1 MSQPDQQ
8 ALEPSRADAQTSPLL
23 RAAIWVAIG
32 ALIAAALVCVVWVLI
47 GEQNGIVGRAFLT
60 ILLLAGFAG
69 VAILDAHLAPR
80 RPAWFALASMG
91 TWIAALLIGAVMIWM
106 PERYPWSGFG
116 RFLQFLFIVLILQL
130 ALLHVRLYMK
140 ALQRYVTRFTQIV
153 AFTTIGLVA
162 LLAILLIIPLMLSE
176 WFDFADI
183 YWRIVVATAILA
195 AVGTALLPLVNALF
209 APRRPR
215 PVAAAAPAPAPGYP
229 GGPAYGAGFGASA
242 GYGASGGYGRAGG
255 YGAPVT
261 PEGYPGAQSAP
272 AVPPFSAQ
280 LPAAPEPYR
289 GPAGATPID
298 PTVGTDAAP
307 PAPQGE
313 QPHPARSVVTHAAVQ
328 QAQAEAAQA
337 AGEQPAPDA
346 GPSREPVPAEAAPA
360 ETTPPGAPAAAPAAS
375 AEPEL
380 LPWPMFADGVT
391 PLPMMPDGSPDFAAY
406 QTGYPSPG
414 AHVFAPVSP
423 APEAPAAEAPEPTA
437 PPAPGYDGFPPPP
450 PLPPRG

>member
-8 ALEPSRADAQTSPLL
+8 VLEPSRADAQTSPLL

-80 RPAWFALASMG
+80 RPAWFALASMA
-91 TWIAALLIGAVMIWM
+91 TWIVTLLIGAVMIWM
-106 PERYPWSGFG
+106 PERYSWSGVG

-130 ALLHVRLYMK
+130 ALLHVRLYLK
-140 ALQRYVTRFTQIV
+140 ALERYVTRFTQIV

-162 LLAILLIIPLMLSE
+162 LLAVLLIIPLMLSE
-176 WFDFADI
+176 WVDFADI
-183 YWRIVVATAILA
+183 YWRIVVATAILG

-215 PVAAAAPAPAPGYP
+215 RVAAAPAPGYP
-229 GGPAYGAGFGASA
+229 GGPAYGAGFGAP
-242 GYGASGGYGRAGG
+242 GG
-255 YGAPVT
+255 YGAPAA
-261 PEGYPGAQSAP
+261 GAAYAGAPSAP
-272 AVPPFSAQ
+272 AAPSFSAQ

-289 GPAGATPID
+289 GPAGATPVD
-298 PTVGTDAAP
+298 QTAGTDAVP

-328 QAQAEAAQA
+328 QAQAAAAQA

-346 GPSREPVPAEAAPA
+346 GPSSEPAPTESAPA
-360 ETTPPGAPAAAPAAS
+360 ESTPTSAPAAAPAAS
-375 AEPEL
+375 AESEL

-406 QTGYPSPG
+406 QTGHPSPG

-423 APEAPAAEAPEPTA
+423 PPPPEAPAPEAPAHTP
-437 PPAPGYDGFPPPP
+437 PPATGYDGFPPPP